1 MIFRNVGQ
9 HEVSGQER
17 RGHFQEGTSHACR
30 QKPLGKAARVAFK
43 RDCKW
48 QWIRERTM
56 ARAWM
61 ALMLVVGLAATA
73 CVAQRHLSYEEIVTE
88 ALRIFNQGRWG
99 QSLFGLVEA
108 IPPANS
114 EERNCTGIFFMGHG
128 RILLVDCRPGPLRQ
142 PETFR
147 EKRSTESAKTAS
159 AGADTSKLPPAVRDM
174 YERAKYDIIAN
185 ILSNF

>member
-1 MIFRNVGQ
+1 
-9 HEVSGQER
+9 
-17 RGHFQEGTSHACR
+17 
-30 QKPLGKAARVAFK
+30 
-43 RDCKW
+43 
-48 QWIRERTM
+48 M

-73 CVAQRHLSYEEIVTE
+73 CVAQRRLSYEEIVTE
-88 ALRIFNQGRWG
+88 ALWIFNQGRRG

-114 EERNCTGIFFMGHG
+114 NSTTRTKLSFRIKETVCIAG
-128 RILLVDCRPGPLRQ
+128 RRTEPRECAFKADGVSLPAWASASTHLTWPRG
-142 PETFR
+142 TFR
-147 EKRSTESAKTAS
+147 EKRSTESAETAS

-174 YERAKYDIIAN
+174 YERAKYEIIAN

>member
-1 MIFRNVGQ
+1 
-9 HEVSGQER
+9 
-17 RGHFQEGTSHACR
+17 
-30 QKPLGKAARVAFK
+30 
-43 RDCKW
+43 
-48 QWIRERTM
+48 M

-114 EERNCTGIFFMGHG
+114 NSTTRTKLSFRIKETVCISGRRREPRECAFKADGEERNCTGIFFMGHG